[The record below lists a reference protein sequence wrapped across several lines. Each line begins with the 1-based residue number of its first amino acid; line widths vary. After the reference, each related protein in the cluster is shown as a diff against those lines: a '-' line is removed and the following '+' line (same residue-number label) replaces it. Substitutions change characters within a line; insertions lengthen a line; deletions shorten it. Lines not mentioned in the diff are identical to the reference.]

1 MIILLQS
8 NKTRH
13 KLCDTRDLEIVTA
26 LTTAIDKIQRD
37 DCTYADFEKAMKW
50 LDRVIKNLTEATET
64 QKAKIT

>member
-1 MIILLQS
+1 MDELDEL
-8 NKTRH
+8 KVLPVKYRG
-13 KLCDTRDLEIVTA
+13 DLEIVTA